1 METQP
6 RNHRAA
12 GKPGKPGKPT
22 GFVASLLRILKGVRK
37 EFKLVRTDIPNL
49 LLALVVPPL
58 IIILFSSL
66 MSFSAVPPIVRVTVV
81 SYDSNTFFDTNT
93 SVIVTNDSYTMPLV
107 GAINSTPGI
116 ELVAYINASEDPYA
130 MDVAYNQ
137 LLRGDIDAILV
148 IPVEFTEFL
157 GNKLPAI
164 LESVP
169 NTQDL
174 LKIQAILNKI
184 QDAVDLFVQNNN
196 LTPFYVDEVHREYAI
211 PAGYNV
217 DFNNNM
223 NLILPFVMVGI
234 TLVLTILVVV
244 QEKPVPRLLLT
255 PMKKVEIL
263 MSKYIAYSVLL
274 VVQSTAVLFASLGS
288 GLYIRGRAIDLWG
301 ALMMIG
307 FSGISIGMFIS
318 SLCKTK
324 TEANQLFFAFFIIL
338 FLLSGIFIPIDGM
351 PLPIRAIA
359 EALPLAHGAPLID
372 SITTKGLSLWSMGF
386 LALALISAAF
396 IVLSFIAMARRRTEV

>member
-1 METQP
+1 MVARP
-6 RNHRAA
+6 GNHQTSGKL
-12 GKPGKPGKPT
+12 GKPS

-66 MSFSAVPPIVRVTVV
+66 MTFSAAPPIVRVTVV
-81 SYDSNTFFDTNT
+81 SYDSNTFFDTN
-93 SVIVTNDSYTMPLV
+93 SSLILTNDSYAMPLV
-107 GAINSTPGI
+107 SAINSTPGI
-116 ELVAYINASEDPYA
+116 ELVAYINATEDPYA

-137 LLRGDIDAILV
+137 LLRDNIDAILV
-148 IPVEFTEFL
+148 IPVEFSEFL
-157 GNKLPAI
+157 DQKLPAM
-164 LESVP
+164 LECIP
-169 NTQDL
+169 NTQNL
-174 LKIQAILNKI
+174 LKIQTILNKI
-184 QDAVDLFVQNNN
+184 QEALDTFAQDNN
-196 LTPFYVDEVHREYAI
+196 LTPFYVDYVIQEDAI
-211 PAGYNV
+211 PARFNA

-223 NLILPFVMVGI
+223 NLILPFIMVGI

-255 PMKKVEIL
+255 PMNKAEIL
-263 MSKYIAYSVLL
+263 ASKYIAYTVLL
-274 VVQSTAVLFASLGS
+274 FVQSTTVLAASMGS
-288 GLYIRGRAIDLWG
+288 GLYIRGRPIDLWG

-338 FLLSGIFIPIDGM
+338 FLLSGIFIPIEGM
-351 PLPIRAIA
+351 PAPIRAIA

-372 SITTKGLSLWSMGF
+372 SITTKGLSLWSTEF
-386 LALALISAAF
+386 LALGLISAAF

>member
-1 METQP
+1 MASQP
-6 RNHRAA
+6 TGHLA
-12 GKPGKPGKPT
+12 GSNQRKPA

-37 EFKLVRTDIPNL
+37 EFKLVRTDVPNL

-66 MSFSAVPPIVRVTVV
+66 MSFSAAPPIVRVTVV
-81 SYDSNTFFDTNT
+81 SYDSNTFFDTNS
-93 SVIVTNDSYTMPLV
+93 SVIMNNDSYTLPLV
-107 GAINSTPGI
+107 AAINGTPGI
-116 ELVAYINASEDPYA
+116 DLVAYINASEDPYA

-137 LLRGDIDAILV
+137 LLRGNIDAILV
-148 IPVEFTEFL
+148 IPVEFSEFL

-174 LKIQAILNKI
+174 LKVQAILNKI
-184 QDAVDLFVQNNN
+184 QDAVDMFVKNND
-196 LTPFYVDEVHREYAI
+196 LTPFYVDDVHREYII
-211 PAGYNV
+211 PTRYNA

-255 PMKKVEIL
+255 PTTKAEIL
-263 MSKYIAYSVLL
+263 MSKYIAYTVILL
-274 VVQSTAVLFASLGS
+274 VQSTAVLVASIAS
-288 GLYIRGRAIDLWG
+288 GLFIRGWPIDLWG
-301 ALMMIG
+301 ALMLIG
-307 FSGISIGMFIS
+307 FSGVSIGMFIS
-318 SLCKTK
+318 SLAKTK

-351 PLPIRAIA
+351 PAPIRAIA
-359 EALPLAHGAPLID
+359 SALPLAHGAPLIEA
-372 SITTKGLSLWSMGF
+372 ITTKGLPLASMES

-396 IVLSFIAMARRRTEV
+396 VVLSFVAIARRKVEV

>member
-1 METQP
+1 MAERP
-6 RNHRAA
+6 ASHPAA
-12 GKPGKPGKPT
+12 GKQGKPA

-37 EFKLVRTDIPNL
+37 EFKLVRTDVPNL

-66 MSFSAVPPIVRVTVV
+66 MTFTAAPPLVRVTVV
-81 SYDSNTFFDTNT
+81 SYDSNSFFDTNS
-93 SVIVTNDSYTMPLV
+93 SVFTTNDSYTMPLV
-107 GAINSTPGI
+107 SAINSTPGI
-116 ELVAYINASEDPYA
+116 ELEAYINASENPYA

-137 LLRGDIDAILV
+137 LLNGKIDAILV
-148 IPVEFTEFL
+148 IPVEFSEFL
-157 GNKLPAI
+157 DQALPAM

-184 QDAVDLFVQNNN
+184 QEAADLFARNNN
-196 LTPFYVDEVHREYAI
+196 LTPFYVDEVHQEYSI
-211 PAGYNV
+211 PADHNV

-255 PMKKVEIL
+255 PTTKAEIL
-263 MSKYIAYSVLL
+263 VSKYIAYTVILI
-274 VVQSTAVLFASLGS
+274 VQSTAVIVASLAS
-288 GLYIRGRAIDLWG
+288 GLFIEGKAIDLWG
-301 ALMMIG
+301 ALMAIG
-307 FSGISIGMFIS
+307 FSGVSIGMFIS
-318 SLCKTK
+318 SLAKTK

-338 FLLSGIFIPIDGM
+338 FLVSGIFVPIEGM
-351 PLPIRAIA
+351 PAPIRAIA
-359 EALPLAHGAPLID
+359 YALPLAHGAPLID
-372 SITTKGLSLWSMGF
+372 SITTKGLPLASMEF
-386 LALALISAAF
+386 LSLALISVAF
-396 IVLSFIAMARRRTEV
+396 VVLSFIAIARRKVEV